1 MSNENPK
8 FILRDPTKSEEYKQ
22 IILEDCLDQ
31 LCKIAGR
38 ELFIMLPEDKDDR
51 IPYLKKEIKKTLDLL

>member
-22 IILEDCLDQ
+22 LVLEDSLDQ

-38 ELFIMLPEDKDDR
+38 EIFIMLPEDKDDR